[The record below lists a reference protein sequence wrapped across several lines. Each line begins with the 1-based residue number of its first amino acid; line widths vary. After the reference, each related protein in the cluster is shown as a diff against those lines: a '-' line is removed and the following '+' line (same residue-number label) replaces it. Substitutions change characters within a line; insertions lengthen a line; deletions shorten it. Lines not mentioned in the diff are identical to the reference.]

1 MKRVKCFFIS
11 LFFVILI
18 LVLTN
23 RSLYQEGN
31 PLALIIGIV
40 QLELSD
46 DTLVRINYDD
56 KISYIIKKDTSE
68 SEFNLISQSLD
79 EYIELKVS
87 QGWLYK
93 ENIGSGLIFE
103 YEGRLLTTET
113 KMYSKYYMII
123 NEPGE
128 VN

>member
-1 MKRVKCFFIS
+1 MKRVKWFLIS
-11 LFFVILI
+11 LFIVVLI

-31 PLALIIGIV
+31 PLPLIIGIV

-46 DTLVRINYDD
+46 DTMVLLNYDD
-56 KISYIIKKDTSE
+56 KIRYIIKKDTSDYA
-68 SEFNLISQSLD
+68 FNLINRSLD

-87 QGWLYK
+87 HGWLYK

-103 YEGRLLTTET
+103 YEGRLMTTET
-113 KMYSKYYMII
+113 KMYSKYYIII
-123 NEPGE
+123 NEPEE

>member
-31 PLALIIGIV
+31 PLPLIIGIV

-123 NEPGE
+123 NEPEE